1 MRPADPGQL
10 RSAWL
15 SSGRFDQVRSAEIS
29 SGGSTHGT
37 RFASVLATTAH
48 TKPTISADLSFW
60 HRQHPP
66 TRGSGACLDGEDR
79 PCPQMHVSAL
89 RLRGHKHVAA
99 TARPLRPGRRTDE
112 RSTMS
117 TTAKKRKQQK
127 NQGFTAEEKAAMRA
141 RAREL
146 KAAEDGERAVRAALA
161 AMAPHDRAIGKRL
174 HALVKESAPDLSPK
188 TWYGMPAYANKDGKV
203 VCFFRNATKF
213 KERYAMFGFNDSA
226 KLDDGSMWPIA
237 FALKKLTKAD
247 EARIAKLVKE
257 AVG

>member
-1 MRPADPGQL
+1 M
-10 RSAWL
+10 SA
-15 SSGRFDQVRSAEIS
+15 
-29 SGGSTHGT
+29 
-37 RFASVLATTAH
+37 
-48 TKPTISADLSFW
+48 
-60 HRQHPP
+60 
-66 TRGSGACLDGEDR
+66 
-79 PCPQMHVSAL
+79 
-89 RLRGHKHVAA
+89 
-99 TARPLRPGRRTDE
+99 
-112 RSTMS
+112 
-117 TTAKKRKQQK
+117 TAKKRKQQK

-174 HALVKESAPDLSPK
+174 HALVKRSAPDLSPK

-247 EARIAKLVKE
+247 EARIAKLVKQ
-257 AVG
+257 AVS